1 MKKHILIIGGTS
13 GLGLE
18 LAKQY
23 QEHGHEVTIT
33 GRTDPHQTNL
43 HFVKLDISSD
53 SSALTRDMHTLVDSI
68 DPVNTL
74 IYAAG
79 FYQEGYTDEIGQEGI
94 LQMINVGTTA
104 PALLVSMLKNG
115 SGKPLKVI
123 FITSSSQY
131 TPRAREPLYTMVK
144 AGLGMFGRSLALDR
158 SLGKIMVVAPSGMLT
173 PFWNNEKDTSTYIEP
188 AWAAQQIIEQSSG
201 PFKYKFVK
209 LLRDPA
215 RVLVEEVQK

>member
-1 MKKHILIIGGTS
+1 
-13 GLGLE
+13 
-18 LAKQY
+18 
-23 QEHGHEVTIT
+23 
-33 GRTDPHQTNL
+33 
-43 HFVKLDISSD
+43 VKLDISSD
-53 SSALTRDMHTLVDSI
+53 SSALTRDIHTLVDSI

-115 SGKPLKVI
+115 PGKPLKVI